1 MAKGKSRTPLADA
14 SGPPQISYP
23 CSMIDPTEAAL
34 LTVAED
40 IHRLTGAVMVWKD
53 VDPGLRV
60 ALPHRCTR
68 HRNAYCRAV
77 QRDPQRLAR
86 CIQADDHTAPNLC
99 ADGQPHIH
107 RCPFGVVEVAVP
119 VSRQGLRL
127 GTALLGPFAGR
138 ACVAGLEAAHAQLAP
153 PPSPA
158 TMLALGRL
166 TQAALRAALPLRTAS
181 TAPKDALMATALTW
195 MDQHAHPQLR
205 AEAAARSVGLST
217 SRFLHRFSAACGE
230 GFRQRLT
237 RILAGRATRWLADP
251 RRTVLSIAL
260 DLGYG
265 DEDAFT
271 TAFKRIYHLPPGRF
285 RAQLLAA
292 SG

>member
-1 MAKGKSRTPLADA
+1 MT
-14 SGPPQISYP
+14 
-23 CSMIDPTEAAL
+23 DPTEQAL
-34 LTVAED
+34 VAVAGD
-40 IHRLTGAVMVWKD
+40 LYRLSGAVMVWKD

-77 QRDPQRLAR
+77 QRDAQRLSQ
-86 CIQADDHTAPNLC
+86 CIQADDHTAPDLC
-99 ADGQPHIH
+99 ADGQPHLH

-119 VSRQGLRL
+119 VSRQGVRL

-138 ACVAGLEAAHAQLAP
+138 SCVAGLEAIHARLAP
-153 PPSPA
+153 PPPPR
-158 TMLALGRL
+158 TLLALGRL
-166 TQAALRAALPLRTAS
+166 TQAALRQGLPARTSA

-195 MDQHAHPQLR
+195 MDDHAHPQLR
-205 AEAAARSVGLST
+205 AGAAARVVGLST